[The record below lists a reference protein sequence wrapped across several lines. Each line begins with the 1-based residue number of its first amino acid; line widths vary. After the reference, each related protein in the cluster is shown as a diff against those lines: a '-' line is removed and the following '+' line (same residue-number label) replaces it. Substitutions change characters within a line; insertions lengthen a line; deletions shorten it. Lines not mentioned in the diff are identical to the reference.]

1 MKVSIIYVSQT
12 GNTEAAA
19 EYIEEGILEKYPF
32 VQVKRMDISE
42 DEVDVE
48 FLQNSDAV
56 IFGSPVYFTSMSW
69 ELKRWFDNSFRIDL
83 EGRLGAAFVTAQSP
97 AGGTDTALMEMI
109 RHMLAKGMLVSAGKS
124 GRFQIGAIAL
134 AQSIDASQK
143 LLETFGASIA
153 ERAIQAGGGK
163 GM

>member
-69 ELKRWFDNSFRIDL
+69 ELKRWF
-83 EGRLGAAFVTAQSP
+83 
-97 AGGTDTALMEMI
+97 
-109 RHMLAKGMLVSAGKS
+109 
-124 GRFQIGAIAL
+124 
-134 AQSIDASQK
+134 
-143 LLETFGASIA
+143 
-153 ERAIQAGGGK
+153 
-163 GM
+163 